1 MHKYSKLYIDFENTN
16 PEKREI
22 FMLID
27 NTETNNYILVETKKW
42 LDKFTEFLYDK
53 AVKNLS

>member
-1 MHKYSKLYIDFENTN
+1 MHKYSKLYLDFESTN

-42 LDKFTEFLYDK
+42 LDKFTEFLFDK